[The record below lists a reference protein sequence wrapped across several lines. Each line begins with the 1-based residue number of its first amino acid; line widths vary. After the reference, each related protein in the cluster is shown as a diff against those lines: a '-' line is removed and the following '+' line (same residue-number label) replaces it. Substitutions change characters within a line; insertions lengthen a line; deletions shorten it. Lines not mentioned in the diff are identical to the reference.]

1 VKPAAVVVLLLVGL
15 GVAVLVSA
23 LVPRS
28 SSEQVVASATPAP
41 RGAIYVHVLGAVL
54 TPGLYELREGDR
66 IVDAIAVAGGFA
78 EGADETQLN
87 LARQVAD
94 GEQVVVPLL
103 GEAAAPGEQQA
114 GKVNL
119 NSATQ
124 GQLETLPRVGPAL
137 AQRILAWRE
146 ANGRFSAIED
156 LLSVTGIG
164 DKTFEGLR
172 DLVSV

>member
-1 VKPAAVVVLLLVGL
+1 MVVLLLVAL
-15 GVAVLVSA
+15 GVAVLVSS
-23 LVPRS
+23 LVPRGGS
-28 SSEQVVASATPAP
+28 DEVVAAATPAP
-41 RGAIYVHVLGAVL
+41 SAAIYVHVLGAVV

-66 IVDAIAVAGGFA
+66 VVDAIAVAGGFA

-87 LARQVAD
+87 LARQVSD
-94 GEQVVVPLL
+94 GEQIVVPLL
-103 GEAAAPGEQQA
+103 GEAVPPGEQQS

-119 NSATQ
+119 NTATEE
-124 GQLETLPRVGPAL
+124 QLETLPRVGPAL
-137 AQRILAWRE
+137 AQRILDWRE

-172 DLVSV
+172 ELVMV